1 MPPDRA
7 LPDCPLCAAA
17 GGELLWRD
25 ERLRVILADEPL
37 YPGFTRVVWNSHAR
51 ELSDLGDAD
60 RAWLFEVLVRVERV
74 MRDVF
79 APAKINLASLGNQ
92 VPHLHW
98 HLIARWPDD
107 AHFPAPV
114 WAGTTPQRVAA
125 AAARRNAVAQLLP
138 AYREALQRA
147 FGPASTVDPG
157 ADAARGPGGAPPA

>member
-1 MPPDRA
+1 MPPDRS
-7 LPDCPLCAAA
+7 LPACPLCAAA
-17 GGELLWRD
+17 GGELVWRD
-25 ERLRVILADEPL
+25 ERLRVILAEEPL

-60 RAWLFEVLVRVERV
+60 RAWLFEALVRVERV

-98 HLIARWPDD
+98 HLIARWHDD

-114 WAGTTPQRVAA
+114 WADADPQRVAA
-125 AAARRNAVAQLLP
+125 ATTRRNAVAQLLP
-138 AYREALQRA
+138 AYRDALHRA
-147 FGPASTVDPG
+147 FGPAAAHGPG
-157 ADAARGPGGAPPA
+157 AGPARRPDEPPRA